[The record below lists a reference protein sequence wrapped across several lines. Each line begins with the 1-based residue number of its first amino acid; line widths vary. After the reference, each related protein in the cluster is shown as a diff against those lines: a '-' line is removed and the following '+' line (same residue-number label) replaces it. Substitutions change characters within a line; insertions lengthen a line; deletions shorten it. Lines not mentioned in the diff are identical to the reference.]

1 MQSSHEKLAVTPRAR
16 ASSAGVSALRV
27 VVWLAAVAVGACGPA
42 NSAPRAAA
50 QDTAKP
56 VVTPGY
62 SVAPLTAIGSLSG
75 TVSFDG
81 PAPADTITHPGV
93 DMDVCG
99 HMLMDP
105 TVLHRGPRLQGA
117 VVWLSGITA
126 GKHLPYTRR
135 YDLLTESCRV
145 TPRIQAAIAGGTL
158 NVRSADAVTHR
169 TRFMRGADTVAVIQ
183 ETEEGQVVPTER
195 VLADDGVIEVACD
208 AHPWS
213 RAWVMVFRHPYF
225 TTTDNN
231 GAFTIDSVPP
241 GRYQVSVWHERFG
254 VLRDSVTITAGHAAN
269 PVSFTF
275 RGPAPVHPATAMP

>member
-1 MQSSHEKLAVTPRAR
+1 V
-16 ASSAGVSALRV
+16 
-27 VVWLAAVAVGACGPA
+27 AVAACGPA
-42 NSAPRAAA
+42 ESAPRAAA

-62 SVAPLTAIGSLSG
+62 SVVALAGTGTLVG

-81 PAPADTITHPGV
+81 PAPADTITHPAV
-93 DMDVCG
+93 DVNVCG
-99 HMLMDP
+99 NMLVDP

-145 TPRIQAAIAGGTL
+145 TPRVQAAIAGGTL

-169 TRFMRGADTVAVIQ
+169 TRFMRGDDTVAVIQ

-195 VLADDGVIEVACD
+195 VLAHEGLIEVQCAT
-208 AHPWS
+208 HPWS
-213 RAWVMVFRHPYF
+213 RAWLLVFGHPYF
-225 TTTDNN
+225 TMTDAN

-254 VLRDSVTITAGHAAN
+254 VLRDSVTITAGTAGHAPA
-269 PVSFTF
+269 PVALTF
-275 RGPAPVHPATAMP
+275 RGPAPVRPAMAMP